1 MRKMTSDLVLLPH
14 RAVLTL
20 RGPDTMALLER
31 LVTNATAEWQAGET
45 RYGALLT
52 PQGKIIADFLAL
64 RVADGVWLDVAKDH
78 AADLAK
84 RFKMFRL
91 RSAVEIHVREDLSV
105 FASLAASADLPGVMS
120 ESAQICSDP
129 RYPDGRLRIM
139 SAAQD
144 LAATGTL
151 TDYHADRI
159 ANAVPEQGTDFGAA
173 EVFPSDINMD
183 VLGGVALNKGCFVGQ
198 EVVSRMHRRGKIR
211 KRTLRVERPD
221 TLTVQQGDEINA
233 PLAIGNVTSAATG
246 QALAMV
252 RVDRLVAAEQA
263 GNSPTIHETPVT
275 IEKPAWLAA
284 ALAPMEEP

>member
-1 MRKMTSDLVLLPH
+1 
-14 RAVLTL
+14 
-20 RGPDTMALLER
+20 MALLER
-31 LVTNATAEWQAGET
+31 LVTNATTEWQTGET

-64 RVADGVWLDVAKDH
+64 RVEDGVWLDVAKDH

-84 RFKMFRL
+84 RLKMFRL

-105 FASLAASADLPGVMS
+105 YAGLSAGADLP
-120 ESAQICSDP
+120 SAMPELVQSCSDP
-129 RYPDGRLRIM
+129 RFPDGRLRLM
-139 SAAQD
+139 TADRD

-151 TDYHADRI
+151 PQYHADRI
-159 ANAVPEQGTDFGAA
+159 AHAVPEQGTDFGAA

-183 VLGGVALNKGCFVGQ
+183 LLGGVALNKGCFVGQ

-211 KRTLRVERPD
+211 KRTLRLDLPG
-221 TLTVQQGDEINA
+221 TLSVQQGDEIKA
-233 PLAIGNVTSAATG
+233 PLLIGTVTSAAAG
-246 QALAMV
+246 HALAII
-252 RVDRLVAAEQA
+252 RVDRLAAAEQA
-263 GNSPTIHETPVT
+263 GQPLLIHETPVT